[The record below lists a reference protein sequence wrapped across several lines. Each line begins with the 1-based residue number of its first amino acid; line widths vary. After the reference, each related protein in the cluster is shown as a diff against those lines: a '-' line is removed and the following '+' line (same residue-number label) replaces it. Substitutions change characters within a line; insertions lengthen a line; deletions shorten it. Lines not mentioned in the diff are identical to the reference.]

1 MGCNSSSKREVH
13 SKTDCPQ
20 ETRKISN
27 KQLNH
32 LRKLEKEELTK
43 PSISRMEEIIK
54 IKEEINKIERKKN
67 NRNNKTKSGFFF
79 FLR

>member
-54 IKEEINKIERKKN
+54 IKEEINKIEKK
-67 NRNNKTKSGFFF
+67 KTIETIKLRVFFF
-79 FLR
+79 FF

>member
-54 IKEEINKIERKKN
+54 IKEEISKMDIKK
-67 NRNNKTKSGFFF
+67 
-79 FLR
+79 